1 MSQKHI
7 VRQLLA
13 AAFVILCFS
22 LIGMMIKAD
31 PSYHGDLAE
40 TFGVAS
46 INELLIMAYLVLV
59 SIPVGYSLSMYFS
72 YTKGHHTNFIRW
84 FWGFFLIAHLVL
96 QILLLNFASPLHW
109 LAALA
114 TVFMVVNH
122 FLFLK

>member
-1 MSQKHI
+1 MSQKQLL
-7 VRQLLA
+7 RQLLA
-13 AAFVILCFS
+13 AGLVILCFS

-31 PSYHGDLAE
+31 PSYHGNLAE
-40 TFGVAS
+40 ALGVAS
-46 INELLIMAYLVLV
+46 INELLIMAYLTLV

-72 YTKGHHTNFIRW
+72 YTKGHYTNFIRW

-96 QILLLNFASPLHW
+96 QILLLNPASPLHW

-114 TVFMVVNH
+114 TVYLVVNH